1 VPIERD
7 KLNALRIER
16 SESGPNPPHARWLAL
31 ALAGLAV
38 IAAALSLWQ
47 RREKPALV
55 QVAVAASVEDGAAP
69 SAVLSA
75 TGYVVARRLATIS
88 SKVTGRV
95 SEILVEEGMS
105 VEAGQVLARLDD
117 STAKAELALAES
129 QLAAARNTLNE
140 TEVRL
145 REAQRTLTRSRTLR
159 EQKLTSQADLDAAEA
174 EVEALKA
181 RLDAG
186 RGDVAVAERSLGLT
200 RQNLD
205 DLTIRAPFAG
215 VVVSKDAQ
223 PGEMISP
230 VSAGGG
236 FTRTGICT
244 VVDMD
249 SREIEI
255 DVNEAYINRV
265 QAGQHAMARLDAYAD
280 WKIPA
285 HVINIVPTADRQKAT
300 VRVRMAFDQLD
311 PRILPDMGVR
321 VDFLSEEKAGA
332 ATQETRAVA
341 SIPASAVR
349 RDGDTDYVLI
359 VKDDALERRA
369 VRIGRTSSDSVELL
383 SGVRPGER
391 VVTTSDEQLSDGQ
404 RVRVN

>member
-7 KLNALRIER
+7 KLNSLRIER
-16 SESGPNPPHARWLAL
+16 GDDEPKVSHARWLAF

-47 RREKPALV
+47 RRERPALV
-55 QVAVAASVEDGAAP
+55 EVAVAAPVDARAQ

-75 TGYVVARRLATIS
+75 TGYVVARRIATIS

-95 SEILVEEGMS
+95 KDVLVEEGMN
-105 VEAGQVLARLDD
+105 VEVGQVLAHLDD
-117 STAKAELALAES
+117 STSRAEFALAQS

-140 TEVRL
+140 TQVRL
-145 REAQRTLTRSRTLR
+145 EEAQRTLARARSLR
-159 EQKLTSQADLDAAEA
+159 EQKLSSQAELDAAEA
-174 EVEALKA
+174 EAKALAA

-186 RGDVAVAERSLGLT
+186 RGDVTVAERSVALSQ
-200 RQNLD
+200 QNLD

-215 VVVSKDAQ
+215 VVISKDAQ

-244 VVDMD
+244 IVDME

-265 QAGQHAMARLDAYAD
+265 QPGQHASARLDAYPD
-280 WKIPA
+280 WNIDA

-300 VRVRMAFDQLD
+300 VRVRMAFDTLD

-321 VDFLSEEKAGA
+321 VDFLNTEPRAEEP
-332 ATQETRAVA
+332 QSHAVA
-341 SIPASAVR
+341 SVPSAAVR
-349 RDGDTDYVLI
+349 REGETDYVMVLNG
-359 VKDDALERRA
+359 DALERRA
-369 VRIGRTSSDSVELL
+369 VRIGRKSSDSVELL
-383 SGVRPGER
+383 SGVRAGER
-391 VVTTSDEQLSDGQ
+391 VVTTSSEALSNGQ

>member
-7 KLNALRIER
+7 KLNALRIAR
-16 SESGPNPPHARWLAL
+16 SEEGPKPPHARWLAF
-31 ALAGLAV
+31 ALAALAV

-47 RREKPALV
+47 RREQPALV
-55 QVAVAASVEDGAAP
+55 EVAVAESVGNGGAQN
-69 SAVLSA
+69 AVLSA

-117 STAKAELALAES
+117 ATAKAELALAES

-140 TEVRL
+140 TTVRL
-145 REAQRTLTRSRTLR
+145 QEAQRTLTRSRTLR

-186 RGDVAVAERSLGLT
+186 RGDVDVAERSLGLS

-265 QAGQHAMARLDAYAD
+265 EAGQQAMARLDAYPD
-280 WKIPA
+280 WNIPA

-321 VDFLSEEKAGA
+321 VDFLDDEEPAAGEQTA
-332 ATQETRAVA
+332 RGVA
-341 SIPASAVR
+341 SVPAAAMR
-349 RDGDTDYVLI
+349 RDGDTDYVL
-359 VKDDALERRA
+359 VLKGDALERRA
-369 VRIGRTSSDSVELL
+369 VRVGRTSSDSVELL

-391 VVTTSDEQLSDGQ
+391 VVTTSDEPLSDGQ

>member
-16 SESGPNPPHARWLAL
+16 SEAEPRMPHARWLAFAIA
-31 ALAGLAV
+31 ALAV
-38 IAAALSLWQ
+38 VAAAFSLWQ
-47 RREKPALV
+47 RREKPAVV
-55 QVAVAASVEDGAAP
+55 QVAVVTSVDTNARG
-69 SAVLSA
+69 AVLSA

-95 SEILVEEGMS
+95 SAIMVEEGMS

-117 STAKAELALAES
+117 STAKAQLALAQS
-129 QLAAARNTLNE
+129 QLKAARNSLEE
-140 TEVRL
+140 TQVRL
-145 REAQRTLTRSRTLR
+145 DEAQRTLKRVHDLH
-159 EQKLTSQADLDAAEA
+159 EQKLTSQADLDAADA
-174 EVEALKA
+174 EVKALAA
-181 RLDAG
+181 RLEAG
-186 RGDVAVAERSLGLT
+186 RGDVTVAERRVGVEQ
-200 RQNLD
+200 QNLD
-205 DLTIRAPFAG
+205 DLVIRAPFAG

-244 VVDMD
+244 IVDMD
-249 SREIEI
+249 SREIEV

-265 QAGQHAMARLDAYAD
+265 QAGQHATARLDAYPD
-280 WKIPA
+280 WNIPA

-300 VRVRMAFDQLD
+300 VRVRMAFDELD

-321 VDFLSEEKAGA
+321 VDFLTTDSGEEQA
-332 ATQETRAVA
+332 QTRAVA
-341 SIPASAVR
+341 AVPAAAMR
-349 RDGDTDYVLI
+349 HEGDTDYVL
-359 VKDDALERRA
+359 VVNGDALERRA
-369 VRIGRTSSDSVELL
+369 VRVGRSNTDTVELL

-391 VVTTSDEQLSDGQ
+391 VVTASDEPLSDGQ

>member
-7 KLNALRIER
+7 KLNSLRIQRTE
-16 SESGPNPPHARWLAL
+16 SEPKVSYARWLAF
-31 ALAGLAV
+31 ALAGLAI

-47 RREKPALV
+47 RRERPVLV
-55 QVAVAASVEDGAAP
+55 QVAVAAPVDTRSQG
-69 SAVLSA
+69 AVLSA
-75 TGYVVARRLATIS
+75 TGYVVARRIATIS

-95 SEILVEEGMS
+95 MDVLVEEGMN
-105 VEAGQVLARLDD
+105 VEAGQVLAHLDD
-117 STAKAELALAES
+117 STSRAELALAQS

-140 TEVRL
+140 TQVRL
-145 REAQRTLTRSRTLR
+145 DESQRTLARQHSLR
-159 EQKLTSQADLDAAEA
+159 EQKLSSQADLDAADA
-174 EVEALKA
+174 EVKALAA

-186 RGDVAVAERSLGLT
+186 HGDVTVAERSVALAQ
-200 RQNLD
+200 QNLD

-215 VVVSKDAQ
+215 VVISKDAQ

-244 VVDMD
+244 IVDMD

-265 QAGQHAMARLDAYAD
+265 QPGQHATARLDAYPD
-280 WKIPA
+280 WNLDA

-300 VRVRMAFDQLD
+300 VRVRMAFDTLD

-321 VDFLSEEKAGA
+321 VDFLNTESASAEPQNHG
-332 ATQETRAVA
+332 VA
-341 SIPASAVR
+341 SVPSAAVR
-349 RDGDTDYVLI
+349 RDGETDYVL
-359 VKDDALERRA
+359 VVSGDALERRA
-369 VRIGRTSSDSVELL
+369 VRVGRASGDSVELL
-383 SGVRPGER
+383 SGVRAGER
-391 VVTTSDEQLSDGQ
+391 VVTTSSEPLSDGQ

>member
-7 KLNALRIER
+7 KLDALRIER
-16 SESGPNPPHARWLAL
+16 VEAAPKVSHARWLAL

-38 IAAALSLWQ
+38 VAASLSLWQ
-47 RREKPALV
+47 RRERPVLV
-55 QVAVAASVEDGAAP
+55 EVAVAEAVQGQGAG
-69 SAVLSA
+69 AVLSA

-95 SEILVEEGMS
+95 TEVLVEEGMS
-105 VEAGQVLARLDD
+105 VEANQVIARLDD
-117 STAKAELALAES
+117 STSRAEFALADS

-140 TEVRL
+140 TQVRL
-145 REAQRTLTRSRTLR
+145 DEAQRTLKRIRALR
-159 EQKLTSQADLDAAEA
+159 EQKLSSQAELDTAEA
-174 EVEALKA
+174 EEKALEA
-181 RLDAG
+181 RLEAG
-186 RGDVAVAERSLGLT
+186 RGDVSVADHSRALAK
-200 RQNLD
+200 QNLD
-205 DLTIRAPFAG
+205 DYTIRAPFAG
-215 VVVSKDAQ
+215 VVISKDAQ

-265 QAGQHAMARLDAYAD
+265 QPDQRATARLDAYPD
-280 WKIPA
+280 WTIAA

-300 VRVRMAFDQLD
+300 VRVRMAFDTLD

-321 VDFLSEEKAGA
+321 VDFLNSE
-332 ATQETRAVA
+332 TQPEEPRARAVA
-341 SIPASAVR
+341 TVPATAMR
-349 RDGDTDYVLI
+349 RDGSTDYVL
-359 VKDDALERRA
+359 VLKGDALERRA
-369 VRIGRTSSDSVELL
+369 VRVGRASSDSVELL
-383 SGVRPGER
+383 SGVQPGEQ
-391 VVTTSDEQLSDGQ
+391 VVTASPEPLVEGQ

>member
-1 VPIERD
+1 MPIERD

-16 SESGPNPPHARWLAL
+16 SEPEPKIPHARWLAFAIAAL
-31 ALAGLAV
+31 ALV
-38 IAAALSLWQ
+38 AAAFSLWQ
-47 RREKPALV
+47 RRETPAVV
-55 QVAVAASVEDGAAP
+55 QVAVATAVDSNAR

-95 SEILVEEGMS
+95 IEILVEEGMN
-105 VEAGQVLARLDD
+105 VDAGQVLARLDD
-117 STAKAELALAES
+117 STARAQLALVQS
-129 QLAAARNTLNE
+129 QLNSARNTLAE
-140 TEVRL
+140 TQVRL
-145 REAQRTLTRSRTLR
+145 DEARRTLKRVTELQQ
-159 EQKLTSQADLDAAEA
+159 QKLTSQADLDAADA
-174 EVEALKA
+174 EVKALAA
-181 RLDAG
+181 RLEAG
-186 RGDVAVAERSLGLT
+186 RGEVTVAERQVAVAQ
-200 RQNLD
+200 QNLD
-205 DLTIRAPFAG
+205 DFVIRAPFAG

-244 VVDMD
+244 IVDMD

-265 QAGQHAMARLDAYAD
+265 EAGQHANAKLDAYPD
-280 WKIPA
+280 WSIPA

-321 VDFLSEEKAGA
+321 VDFLTTEAPAPE
-332 ATQETRAVA
+332 TPQTRAVA
-341 SIPASAVR
+341 AVPTAAMR
-349 RDGDTDYVLI
+349 HDGDTDYVL
-359 VKDDALERRA
+359 VVNGDALERRA
-369 VRIGRTSSDSVELL
+369 VSVGRTSADSVELL

-391 VVTTSDEQLSDGQ
+391 VVTGGDPSLSDGQ

>member
-1 VPIERD
+1 MPIERD
-7 KLNALRIER
+7 KLNSLRIER
-16 SESGPNPPHARWLAL
+16 GDAEPKVSHARWLAF
-31 ALAGLAV
+31 ALAGLAIV
-38 IAAALSLWQ
+38 AAALSLWQ
-47 RREKPALV
+47 RRERPALV
-55 QVAVAASVEDGAAP
+55 QVAVAAPVDTRAQ

-75 TGYVVARRLATIS
+75 TGYVVARRIATIS

-95 SEILVEEGMS
+95 KDVLVEEGMN
-105 VEAGQVLARLDD
+105 VEVGQVLAHLDD
-117 STAKAELALAES
+117 STSRAEFALAQS

-140 TEVRL
+140 TQVRL
-145 REAQRTLTRSRTLR
+145 EEAQRTLTRARSLR
-159 EQKLTSQADLDAAEA
+159 EQKLSSQAELDAAEA
-174 EVEALKA
+174 EAKALAA

-186 RGDVAVAERSLGLT
+186 RGDVTVAERSVALSQ
-200 RQNLD
+200 QNLD

-215 VVVSKDAQ
+215 VVISKDAQ

-244 VVDMD
+244 IVDME

-265 QAGQHAMARLDAYAD
+265 QSGQHASARLDAYPD
-280 WKIPA
+280 WNIDA

-300 VRVRMAFDQLD
+300 VRVRMAFDTLD

-321 VDFLSEEKAGA
+321 VDFLNAEPRAEEPQSHAIASVPA
-332 ATQETRAVA
+332 AAVH
-341 SIPASAVR
+341 R
-349 RDGDTDYVLI
+349 EGETDYVMVLNG
-359 VKDDALERRA
+359 DALERRA
-369 VRIGRTSSDSVELL
+369 VRVGRKSSDSVELL
-383 SGVRPGER
+383 SGVRAGER
-391 VVTTSDEQLSDGQ
+391 VVTTSSEALSNGQ